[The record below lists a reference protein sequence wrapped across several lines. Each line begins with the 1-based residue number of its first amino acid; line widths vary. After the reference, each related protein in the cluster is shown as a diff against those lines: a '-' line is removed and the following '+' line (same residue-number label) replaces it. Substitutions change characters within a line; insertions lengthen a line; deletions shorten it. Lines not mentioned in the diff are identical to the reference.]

1 MGAVKLKS
9 KNLKFMIADL
19 KEKINGK
26 VVILGV
32 GNVLKQDDG
41 LGPTL
46 IQMLNGKLKVELI
59 DCGVAPENFTG
70 KIRRLEPKT
79 ILIVDA
85 VNFGLKPGKI
95 KVVRH
100 TEIRDETFT
109 THNISLKAFVDFI
122 KNEIQ
127 TEVYIVGVQPK
138 QVGFGGGLSEEVCRA
153 LERLHK
159 AFTELLGA

>member
-1 MGAVKLKS
+1 MGTV
-9 KNLKFMIADL
+9 NL

-26 VVILGV
+26 VAILGI

-41 LGPTL
+41 LGPAL
-46 IQMLNGKLKVELI
+46 IQKLDGKLKAELI
-59 DCGVAPENFTG
+59 DCGVAPENYTG

-85 VNFGLKPGKI
+85 IDFGLKPGKI
-95 KVVRH
+95 RVVEH
-100 TEIRDETFT
+100 TEIKDETFT

-127 TEVYIVGVQPK
+127 TEVYIIGIQPK
-138 QVGFGGGLSEEVCRA
+138 QVGFGTGLSEEVEKG
-153 LERLHK
+153 LHRLHK
-159 AFTELLGA
+159 ELNELLGEA